1 MIDPS
6 THEIIVYL
14 VLWLIAS
21 LFLIHTHKD
30 INSDIK

>member
-1 MIDPS
+1 MTPS
-6 THEIIVYL
+6 THEIIIYL

-30 INSDIK
+30 INGGGAK

>member
-1 MIDPS
+1 MNPS

-21 LFLIHTHKD
+21 LFLIRTHND
-30 INSDIK
+30 INGDGK